1 MKIKIA
7 ILILSVFLPVQ
18 FVLAQSIIG
27 SKHDFSSAQWNTSGE
42 ICKVCHTPH
51 GGAAV
56 ANAPLW
62 SHQLSTVGNYVVY
75 SSPTLNAGTPPGTLG
90 QPSAS
95 TKLCLSCHD
104 NTVAI
109 GGTTFIADVGT
120 PQGYANL
127 GIDLSNDHPVSFTYD
142 AALVA
147 LDPGLKPITSPSGI
161 GSGTIE
167 SSMLFGGKMECA
179 SCHDVHN
186 GYGFPKLLV
195 KSNTASALCLTCH
208 NK

>member
-1 MKIKIA
+1 MRKKGLLFA
-7 ILILSVFLPVQ
+7 IFFVAVAQ
-18 FVLAQSIIG
+18 FVFGQTIVG
-27 SKHDFSSAQWNTSGE
+27 TKHDFSTAGWNTSGE

-51 GGAAV
+51 GAASV

-62 SHQLSTVGNYVVY
+62 NHALTTATYTVY
-75 SSPTLNAGTPPGTLG
+75 SSPTLNAGSPAGTLG

-104 NTVAI
+104 NTVAVGGGILI
-109 GGTTFIADVGT
+109 GTLGT
-120 PQGYANL
+120 PVGYANL

-147 LDPGLKPITSPSGI
+147 LDGGLKPVTSPSGI
-161 GSGTIE
+161 GSGTIA
-167 SSMLFGGKMECA
+167 STMLFNGQMECA

-186 GYGFPKLLV
+186 GYGFPNLLV
-195 KSNTASALCLTCH
+195 KSNNASALCLTCH

>member
-1 MKIKIA
+1 MKIKNA
-7 ILILSVFLPVQ
+7 ILTLCFAASIQ
-18 FVLAQSIIG
+18 FAFGQSIIG
-27 SKHDFSSAQWNTSGE
+27 SKHDFSTSQWNTSGE

-62 SHQLSTVGNYVVY
+62 SHPLSTATYTVY
-75 SSPTLNAGTPPGTLG
+75 SSPTLNAGTPAGTLG

-104 NTVAI
+104 NTVAV
-109 GGTTFIADVGT
+109 GGTTFIQDIGT
-120 PQGYANL
+120 PQGYANV

-167 SSMLFGGKMECA
+167 SNMLFGGKMECA

-186 GYGFPKLLV
+186 GYGYPHLLV
-195 KSNTASALCLTCH
+195 KNNNASALCLTCH